1 MTKTKQ
7 KPTAQEAPTETP
19 APSEEVQMQEWNNL
33 PVEDKIDRIV
43 QNAMSKNEGAQI
55 MGQLTEAFKTLSTR
69 VENVELKLK
78 LMEANAST

>member
-7 KPTAQEAPTETP
+7 KATAQEAPTETP
-19 APSEEVQMQEWNNL
+19 APSEEVQMQEWNDL

-55 MGQLTEAFKTLSTR
+55 MGQLTEALKTLSTG